1 MRLLTFTTAAA
12 LALMPLMAAA
22 GSDDDPIT
30 ASLEAAMEAYADGDL
45 QYALDELA
53 YAQQLLNAMKAEGLA
68 EYLPAPMDGWTMSL
82 NDEAGA
88 AMGFM
93 GGGTIA
99 QGEYSG
105 PGGSF
110 TVTLMAD
117 SPMVTSMGAMLGNSA
132 LMASMGTIYRVN
144 RVSFVE
150 QNGDLSGLVA
160 NRILVQAENGDV
172 ETMIAH
178 LETMDFRDMQNF
190 GQ

>member
-1 MRLLTFTTAAA
+1 MRLLTLATAAA
-12 LALMPLMAAA
+12 LALMPLTVEA

-30 ASLEAAMEAYADGDL
+30 ASLQAAIEAYADGDL

-68 EYLPAPMDGWTMSL
+68 DYLPAPLEGWTMSL
-82 NDEAGA
+82 NDDAGA

-99 QGEYSG
+99 QGEYAG

-117 SPMVTSMGAMLGNSA
+117 SPMVSSMGAMLGNSA

-160 NRILVQAENGDV
+160 GRILVQAEGGDID
-172 ETMIAH
+172 TMIAH

>member
-1 MRLLTFTTAAA
+1 MRLLTLATAAA
-12 LALMPLMAAA
+12 LALMPLTVEA

-30 ASLEAAMEAYADGDL
+30 ASLQAAIEAYADGDL

-68 EYLPAPMDGWTMSL
+68 DYLPAPLEGWTMSL
-82 NDEAGA
+82 NDDAGA

-99 QGEYSG
+99 QGEYAG

-117 SPMVTSMGAMLGNSA
+117 SPMVSSMGAMLGNSA

-160 NRILVQAENGDV
+160 GRILVQAEGGDID
-172 ETMIAH
+172 TMIAH

-190 GQ
+190 GR

>member
-1 MRLLTFTTAAA
+1 MRLLTLATAAT
-12 LALMPLMAAA
+12 LAMTPLIAQA
-22 GSDDDPIT
+22 GSDNDPIT
-30 ASLEAAMEAYADGDL
+30 ASLQAAMEAYADGDL

-53 YAQQLLNAMKAEGLA
+53 YVQQLLNAMKAEGLA
-68 EYLPAPMDGWTMSL
+68 EYLPVPMDGWTMTR

-99 QGEYSG
+99 QAEYTG
-105 PGGSF
+105 PGNSF

-150 QNGDLSGLVA
+150 QSGDLNGLVA
-160 NRILVQAENGDV
+160 NRILVQAENGDI

>member
-1 MRLLTFTTAAA
+1 MRLLTLTTAAA
-12 LALMPLMAAA
+12 LALMPLTVQA

-30 ASLEAAMEAYADGDL
+30 ASLQAAMDAYADGDL

-68 EYLPAPMDGWTMSL
+68 DYLPAPMEGWTMSL
-82 NDEAGA
+82 NDDAGA

-99 QGEYSG
+99 QAEYTG
-105 PGGSF
+105 PGDSF

-160 NRILVQAENGDV
+160 NRILVQAENGDID
-172 ETMIAH
+172 TMIAH
-178 LETMDFRDMQNF
+178 LETMDFREMQNF

>member
-1 MRLLTFTTAAA
+1 MRLLTLATAAA
-12 LALMPLMAAA
+12 LALMPLTVEA

-30 ASLEAAMEAYADGDL
+30 ASLQAAIEAYADGDL

-68 EYLPAPMDGWTMSL
+68 DYLPAPLEGWTMSL
-82 NDEAGA
+82 NDDAGA

-99 QGEYSG
+99 QGEYAG

-117 SPMVTSMGAMLGNSA
+117 SPMVSSMGAMLGNSA

-160 NRILVQAENGDV
+160 GRILVQAEGGDID
-172 ETMIAH
+172 TMIAH
-178 LETMDFRDMQNF
+178 LETMDLRDMQNF

>member
-1 MRLLTFTTAAA
+1 MRITTLATTVLIA
-12 LALMPLMAAA
+12 LSPATGFAD
-22 GSDDDPIT
+22 SHVDPIATSLQT
-30 ASLEAAMEAYADGDL
+30 AMDAYADGDL

-53 YAQQLLNAMKAEGLA
+53 YAQQLLNALKADGLA
-68 EYLPAPMDGWTMSL
+68 GYLPEPLQGWTMIL
-82 NDEAGA
+82 NEDAGA

-99 QGEYSG
+99 QAEYTG
-105 PGGSF
+105 PGQSF
-110 TVTLMAD
+110 TLTLMAD

-132 LMASMGTIYRVN
+132 LLATMGTIHRIN

-150 QNGDLSGLVA
+150 QDGDLTGLVA

-172 ETMIAH
+172 ATMTAH
-178 LETMDFRDMQNF
+178 LEAMGFREMQNF

>member
-1 MRLLTFTTAAA
+1 MRLLTLATAAT
-12 LALMPLMAAA
+12 LALTPLTAQA
-22 GSDDDPIT
+22 GSHEDPIT
-30 ASLEAAMEAYADGDL
+30 ASLQAAMDAYADGDL

-53 YAQQLLNAMKAEGLA
+53 YVQQLLNAMKAEGLA
-68 EYLPAPMDGWTMSL
+68 EFLPVPMDGWTMTR

-99 QGEYSG
+99 QAEYTG
-105 PGGSF
+105 PGNSF

-117 SPMVTSMGAMLGNSA
+117 SPMVTSMGAMLGNST

-144 RVSFVE
+144 RISFVE
-150 QNGDLSGLVA
+150 QSGDLNGLVA
-160 NRILVQAENGDV
+160 NRILVQAENGDI

-178 LETMDFRDMQNF
+178 LETMNFRDMRNF

>member
-1 MRLLTFTTAAA
+1 MRLLTLATAAT
-12 LALMPLMAAA
+12 LAMTPLIAQA
-22 GSDDDPIT
+22 GSDNDPIT
-30 ASLEAAMEAYADGDL
+30 ASLQAAMEAYADGDL

-53 YAQQLLNAMKAEGLA
+53 YVQQLLNAMKAEGLA
-68 EYLPAPMDGWTMSL
+68 EYLPAPMGGWTMTR

-99 QGEYSG
+99 QAEYTG
-105 PGGSF
+105 PGNSF

-150 QNGDLSGLVA
+150 QSGDLNGLVA
-160 NRILVQAENGDV
+160 NRILVQAENGDI